1 MSPRAPLFA
10 VLIFASGCARP
21 IAQTY
26 RLTPNGTAR
35 ILVPPG
41 VATSETARAAFALPA
56 AKTRTCT
63 PAPGAIAG
71 EKHGTKLRLTVD
83 RDALAQQPSGWLR
96 QWTAELESQGCIPP
110 GAAAGLAARILESVP
125 LDPSAAY
132 RLLHADSIQR
142 GFVELGPENRLQT
155 QAPILKSGKPPEA
168 NVIDI
173 ASVTGHGYALDVDVR
188 ESEEVIGVET
198 AWYTLQPKPTG
209 AGTTIV
215 PISAERR
222 IDDKNNPV
230 AAPAGDYFRFAPAI
244 GFYRLI
250 YKADIDAKGAVTEI
264 VVGAP
269 DRLELERRTNLVLN
283 DFNTCKL
290 SDPNLCAVIPR
301 HVALN
306 PVLAVMVNGREVR
319 VGIRGTVR
327 SAIMQGGGPRHAEE
341 VLPTLTVRKPYG
353 NKMADV
359 EFDRAT
365 PAILDMTLLGGEAL
379 SWK

>member
-1 MSPRAPLFA
+1 MTPRAVLFA
-10 VLIFASGCARP
+10 VLLLASSCAKP

-41 VATSETARAAFALPA
+41 VATPETTRATLALPA
-56 AKTRTCT
+56 TKARTCT
-63 PAPGAIAG
+63 PAAGPIAVEKRGA
-71 EKHGTKLRLTVD
+71 KLRLTVD
-83 RDALAQQPSGWLR
+83 RDALAQQSPGWLR
-96 QWTAELESQGCIPP
+96 QWTAELESQGCIPH
-110 GAAAGLAARILESVP
+110 GAAADLADRVLESVP
-125 LDPSAAY
+125 LDPSTAY
-132 RLLHADSIQR
+132 GLLHADSVQR

-155 QAPILKSGKPPEA
+155 QAPILKSGKSGDA

-173 ASVTGHGYALDVDVR
+173 ASVTGHGNTLDVDIR
-188 ESEEVIGVET
+188 ESEDVIGVET
-198 AWYTLQPKPTG
+198 AWYTLRPKPG

-222 IDDKNNPV
+222 VEDQITPI
-230 AAPAGDYFRFAPAI
+230 AAPTGDYFRFAPVI

-250 YKADIDAKGAVTEI
+250 YKADIDAKGSVTEI

-269 DRLELERRTNLVLN
+269 DRLELERRTSRVLG
-283 DFNTCKL
+283 DFDTCKV

-306 PVLAVMVNGREVR
+306 PVLAVTVNGQEVR

-327 SAIMQGGGPRHAEE
+327 SAIAQGHGPRRAEE

-353 NKMADV
+353 NKLVEV

-365 PAILDMTLLGGEAL
+365 PAILDMILLGGESI